1 MEEPVRRFLADA
13 PGHVAV
19 FRYGVLKQVAHHGVF
34 IAAFQVRVAHQ
45 IVVDLLEAVGAVVII
60 GIDDGEGAVYELP
73 GCQDR
78 LSCAPGLHPA
88 LGDCIALGQVIRPLE
103 HIVNLHLFCNAVP
116 DSGPEGRLNLR
127 LDDENHRFK
136 AGPVGVK

>member
-1 MEEPVRRFLADA
+1 MWVAVEEPVRRFLADA

-78 LSCAPGLHPA
+78 LSCAPGYRYGLPAAGRHP
-88 LGDCIALGQVIRPLE
+88 
-103 HIVNLHLFCNAVP
+103 H
-116 DSGPEGRLNLR
+116 SGPPGQ
-127 LDDENHRFK
+127 
-136 AGPVGVK
+136 